1 VPLYQKSLIRAKECA
16 LRQNLSALRTVI
28 GKIIMEEAL
37 TSVNQTEPGIFNVRS
52 GSGKTALDGTLYWEW

>member
-1 VPLYQKSLIRAKECA
+1 MPLYWKSLIRAKESA

-37 TSVNQTEPGIFNVRS
+37 ISVNRTEPGIFDVRN
-52 GSGKTALDGTLYWEW
+52 GSGKTALDATLYSEW